1 MLSALLDRQDPQEL
15 QDHLV
20 LLAQLD
26 PVDLKARLLSAHLD
40 RLALKV
46 SLGQVGRRE
55 LELQD
60 LLDLLVRRAPAVRQA
75 LKELE

>member
-1 MLSALLDRQDPQEL
+1 ML
-15 QDHLV
+15 DH
-20 LLAQLD
+20 Q
-26 PVDLKARLLSAHLD
+26 D

-46 SLGQVGRRE
+46 SLVLVGRKE

>member
-20 LLAQLD
+20 LLAQLA
-26 PVDLKARLLSAHLD
+26 PADLKAHLSSAPLD

-46 SLGQVGRRE
+46 LLAPVGRKE